1 MNVLCAKSKIK
12 NKHSRLTNHRKTRT
26 TCRVRHIIPF
36 FYRLKIVSL
45 AIPYG
50 SAILHTL
57 LALFLA
63 AGCAS
68 PNGKESLAIKI
79 EQLTQEN
86 TQLQEQ
92 IEKFNSENKELK
104 EQIQVLSG
112 LPENIRLEN
121 LNQVKGIK
129 IGRYTGF
136 FDKDDDG
143 RKEKLIVY
151 IQPTDEQGDTIKAAG
166 TIEIQLW
173 DLNKTNGQA
182 MLGQWKVGPN
192 ELKKLWFE
200 TLVSIYYRLTF
211 DVADIVE
218 SPDKS
223 LTVKVTFTDYLTGKI
238 FNEQKAIN
246 AP

>member
-12 NKHSRLTNHRKTRT
+12 NKHSRLTSHRETRT
-26 TCRVRHIIPF
+26 TCRMRHIMPF

-45 AIPYG
+45 VIPYG
-50 SAILHTL
+50 SAIPHTL

-68 PNGKESLAIKI
+68 PNDKESLAIKI

-92 IEKFNSENKELK
+92 IEQFNSENKELK
-104 EQIQVLSG
+104 DQIQALSG

-121 LNQVKGIK
+121 LNRVKRIK

-136 FDKDDDG
+136 FDKNDDG

-151 IQPTDEQGDTIKAAG
+151 IQTIDEQGDALKAAG
-166 TIEIQLW
+166 NIEVELW
-173 DLNKTNGQA
+173 NLNKPDNKA
-182 MLGQWKVGPN
+182 LLGQWKVGPD
-192 ELKKLWFE
+192 ELKKLWFA
-200 TLVSIYYRLTF
+200 TMITSNYRLTF
-211 DVADIVE
+211 NVADIIDNLQE
-218 SPDKS
+218 P
-223 LTVKVTFTDYLTGKI
+223 LTLRVTFTDYLTGKV
-238 FNEQKAIN
+238 FNEQKAIK